1 MKVAITG
8 HRPPRMNGYTQ
19 KIEFWI
25 EEQLKNLKA
34 CYNNIELL
42 DGMAA
47 GVDQLAASIAIKM
60 GVPLTCYFAYKKKLN
75 DVEQN
80 IVDYASR
87 VIWCNET
94 YTGKNV
100 FLERDRRLVDDCDI
114 LLVVWDGKPEG
125 GAYYTYKYAKEQGKN
140 MFIYPWGR

>member
-8 HRPPRMNGYTQ
+8 HRPVRMDGQ
-19 KIEFWI
+19 EQRIKFWI

-34 CYNNIELL
+34 CYKDIELL

-47 GVDQLAASIAIKM
+47 GVDQIAAKIAINNGVSLKCYFPYRYKLKGELSDIAASADE
-60 GVPLTCYFAYKKKLN
+60 L
-75 DVEQN
+75 
-80 IVDYASR
+80 
-87 VIWCNET
+87 IWCSEN

-100 FLERDRRLVDDCDI
+100 YLDRDRRIVEECDV

-125 GAYYTYKYAKEQGKN
+125 GTYYTYKYAKELGKN
-140 MFIYPWGR
+140 IFIYPWGR